1 MDTHFTATSSFFM
14 NVTGSMAINQE
25 HYIGVSTSGNKDNVM
40 IKSLRCSVEVIEPT
54 YGLGTNE
61 PTLRFRWS
69 VEYVNW
75 NRSKGAWGVR
85 SNYQE
90 IDNEYVNRILG
101 NNKRIDLQH
110 DLLAKLDSK
119 LLNGVKAIDN
129 YDARLAK

>member
-1 MDTHFTATSSFFM
+1 M

-40 IKSLRCSVEVIEPT
+40 IKSLRCSVEVVEPT